1 MEEFIAV
8 VFGTEVW
15 MGLVDFK
22 SDKPPEEIDEE
33 IGIPSLNSFIG
44 FGAEAHCSE
53 RYEEKFSYPRA
64 ENVSNSSRTVHATS
78 IDPANLRRRHRI

>member
-33 IGIPSLNSFIG
+33 IGIPYPNSLIG

-53 RYEEKFSYPRA
+53 RYEKKFSSPRA
-64 ENVSNSSRTVHATS
+64 ENVSNSSCIVNAAS
-78 IDPANLRRRHRI
+78 VDPANLRRWHRI